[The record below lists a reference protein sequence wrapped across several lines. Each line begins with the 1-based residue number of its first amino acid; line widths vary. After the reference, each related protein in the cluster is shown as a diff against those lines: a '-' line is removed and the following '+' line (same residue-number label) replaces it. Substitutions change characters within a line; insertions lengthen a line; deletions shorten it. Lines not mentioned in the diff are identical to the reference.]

1 MKAVYPI
8 ILTPAER
15 GYVVFVPDLDIN
27 TEGEDLADAIEMA
40 RDAIGLWGITEED
53 AGRKIPQASGTMP
66 HPEEQEIVTLVDIDF
81 AAYRRAN
88 DLRTVRKNVTLP
100 SWLNDLAERN
110 GVNFSQVLQE
120 SLKERLHVATGER
133 IRYRAVENAAF
144 WLPGIFLLKRL
155 KKVSKTR

>member
-66 HPEEQEIVTLVDIDF
+66 HPEEQEIVTL
-81 AAYRRAN
+81 
-88 DLRTVRKNVTLP
+88 P

-120 SLKERLHVATGER
+120 SLKERLHVSNR
-133 IRYRAVENAAF
+133 
-144 WLPGIFLLKRL
+144 
-155 KKVSKTR
+155 

>member
-66 HPEEQEIVTLVDIDF
+66 PGRTGDRD
-81 AAYRRAN
+81 AGGYR
-88 DLRTVRKNVTLP
+88 LC
-100 SWLNDLAERN
+100 
-110 GVNFSQVLQE
+110 
-120 SLKERLHVATGER
+120 
-133 IRYRAVENAAF
+133 
-144 WLPGIFLLKRL
+144 GIPPCQ
-155 KKVSKTR
+155 

>member
-40 RDAIGLWGITEED
+40 RDAIGLWGIT
-53 AGRKIPQASGTMP
+53 KIPQASGTMP
-66 HPEEQEIVTLVDIDF
+66 HPKEQEIVTLVDIDF

-120 SLKERLHVATGER
+120 SLKERLHVSNR
-133 IRYRAVENAAF
+133 
-144 WLPGIFLLKRL
+144 
-155 KKVSKTR
+155 

>member
-8 ILTPAER
+8 ILTPTKS

-27 TEGEDLADAIEMA
+27 TEGTDLADAIEMA
-40 RDAIGLWGITEED
+40 RDAIGIWGISEED

-66 HPEEQEIVTLVDIDF
+66 HPAENEIVTLVDIDF
-81 AAYRRAN
+81 TAYRRAN

-100 SWLNDLAERN
+100 SWLNDLAEKN

-120 SLKERLHVATGER
+120 SLKERLHVSN
-133 IRYRAVENAAF
+133 Y
-144 WLPGIFLLKRL
+144 
-155 KKVSKTR
+155 

>member
-27 TEGEDLADAIEMA
+27 TEGDDLADAIG
-40 RDAIGLWGITEED
+40 IWGITEED
-53 AGRKIPQASGTMP
+53 AGRKIPKASGTMP
-66 HPEEQEIVTLVDIDF
+66 HPAENEIVTLVDIDF

-120 SLKERLHVATGER
+120 SLKERL
-133 IRYRAVENAAF
+133 
-144 WLPGIFLLKRL
+144 
-155 KKVSKTR
+155 KVSNR

>member
-8 ILTPAER
+8 ILTPTKS

-27 TEGEDLADAIEMA
+27 TEGTDLADAIEMA
-40 RDAIGLWGITEED
+40 RDAIGIWGISEED

-66 HPEEQEIVTLVDIDF
+66 HPAESEIVTLVDIDF
-81 AAYRRAN
+81 TAYRRAN

-120 SLKERLHVATGER
+120 SLKERLHVSN
-133 IRYRAVENAAF
+133 Y
-144 WLPGIFLLKRL
+144 
-155 KKVSKTR
+155 